1 MVLLI
6 PFENYT
12 ITAAKMSS
20 APAGATLSLHSQR
33 PAFVSTTPWELTCV
47 VQFIDQET
55 EAGRRLGTWVSASRA
70 RGSPAPQSWPGA
82 PGFSVFLS
90 SLSPVPTSPDVLSE
104 SRLLLPYSG
113 CHVMW
118 SC

>member
-6 PFENYT
+6 PFGNYT

-20 APAGATLSLHSQR
+20 APAGAALSLHSQR

-55 EAGRRLGTWVSASRA
+55 EAGRREDW
-70 RGSPAPQSWPGA
+70 A
-82 PGFSVFLS
+82 PGSQPPGHVD
-90 SLSPVPTSPDVLSE
+90 P
-104 SRLLLPYSG
+104 LLLRAGLVLQAFLCFLAACLQFLQVLMFSLNLVCCFHILG
-113 CHVMW
+113 AT
-118 SC
+118 